1 MKYINIT
8 LLIALLQYSVNA
20 VDVSIS
26 NKCSPVRLKNGRV
39 RTRGRGKII
48 RFSCYEGFILIGN
61 KYATCI
67 RGEWDM
73 PTPICVN
80 SQCSDLAKPEHSLV
94 VPRYDGAILLYFCE
108 PGYRLIGTTEIYCD
122 GRQWNGSI
130 PYCRDTSAIAPTSC
144 DFEKS
149 DLCWWEQDPKHDFDW
164 RRHNFETP
172 SAHIGTGPT
181 YDHTL
186 GPGNDGHYLYIEASG
201 RLVNDTARIMSPI
214 YNSSL
219 TRYGCF
225 SFWYHMY
232 GDTIGALRVYFK
244 QETESKAKLMFN
256 KEGNQGNQWINE
268 VFRLPETDN
277 NFQIII
283 EGIRGSNYVSDI
295 AVDDVAILQENE
307 CQHRNNSI
315 NMTSD
320 DDQIEIQN
328 AAQSCRGR
336 CVYDNNL
343 LNNNSF
349 PGVYSCRC
357 TLDCAENSTCCPDYA
372 EYCILDTFSET
383 VNVADSTT
391 ILSFEST
398 NAQGKDDDDDDIHNR
413 TINFFSTKTFKT
425 PSTVTISTTT
435 LFKFTT
441 EKIGTMENS
450 FVTKKYN
457 TIEFLPI
464 TISADNVNTLKIET
478 GYQKNASATKFFQ
491 NIDSTTNQLPGI
503 IGAIIGIVAGVSMS
517 VIFIL
522 FIYKKRQSYKRG
534 KNGSTLSEDSE
545 VRFLTSD
552 EILDF
557 NIAKP
562 NDYNEM

>member
-130 PYCRDTSAIAPTSC
+130 PYCR
-144 DFEKS
+144 
-149 DLCWWEQDPKHDFDW
+149 
-164 RRHNFETP
+164 
-172 SAHIGTGPT
+172 
-181 YDHTL
+181 
-186 GPGNDGHYLYIEASG
+186 GHYLYIEASG

>member
-441 EKIGTMENS
+441 EKI
-450 FVTKKYN
+450 
-457 TIEFLPI
+457 
-464 TISADNVNTLKIET
+464 D
-478 GYQKNASATKFFQ
+478 ASATKFFQ